1 MAVPED
7 AVAVLAAK
15 FAVMRKVADERTWR
29 VYLGSEARA
38 LGHGGIAVVARA
50 AGVPETTVAAGVAEI
65 DAGRLDGLP
74 RGRSRRP
81 GGGRKKAEDAQP
93 GLTGALRGLVDAATR
108 GDPVAEITW
117 CSLSL
122 RDIGRQMA
130 GMGFWCGKD
139 ALARMMREDGYSLQ
153 GMSRTIEGKQHPDRD
168 ARFRRINAMIAEFRA
183 AASWPC
189 RWTRR
194 RRSSSAPITGP
205 AGRGAL
211 RGSRCGSA
219 TMTSPMR
226 DWGRSPRT
234 GFTTSPSTAGS
245 CPWAPAATP
254 RRSR

>member
-50 AGVPETTVAAGVAEI
+50 AGVSETTVAAGVAEI

-108 GDPVAEITW
+108 GI
-117 CSLSL
+117 
-122 RDIGRQMA
+122 
-130 GMGFWCGKD
+130 
-139 ALARMMREDGYSLQ
+139 
-153 GMSRTIEGKQHPDRD
+153 
-168 ARFRRINAMIAEFRA
+168 
-183 AASWPC
+183 
-189 RWTRR
+189 RW
-194 RRSSSAPITGP
+194 RRSPGARCRYGTSGGRWPGWGSG
-205 AGRGAL
+205 AGRTRW
-211 RGSRCGSA
+211 RG
-219 TMTSPMR
+219 
-226 DWGRSPRT
+226 
-234 GFTTSPSTAGS
+234 
-245 CPWAPAATP
+245 
-254 RRSR
+254 